1 MITFL
6 RLIDEKDEDPSI
18 GQLIYIIL
26 DTLSYFGEH
35 LPKLH
40 VMGLIHLII
49 NHRNPQNHFHICQLA
64 TYLPEECRC
73 RLMEI
78 LIPRIRDE
86 PNVQIVDVIGQLS
99 SWLTETQISSV
110 LEYLSKFIFVNEL
123 SKNINCLVIAYGKVA
138 AQSQHRALIF
148 NRLIDDWKN
157 SHSTQFRNR
166 VLTIIGVMAKDI
178 CAEKSLDTIRVIH
191 ENANDQDNLTGLN
204 DLNKN
209 LSQIAQK
216 HVDSAFQ
223 LFLTGLQD
231 EKRENL
237 KCADIEGLVQ
247 IHTLL
252 SDGQRKVLLPLVIAQ
267 FNRPEK
273 YSYKSVITLTYG
285 LVKAFP
291 EPERTQLLLDLFQF

>member
-1 MITFL
+1 M
-6 RLIDEKDEDPSI
+6 
-18 GQLIYIIL
+18 QV
-26 DTLSYFGEH
+26 
-35 LPKLH
+35 LH
-40 VMGLIHLII
+40 
-49 NHRNPQNHFHICQLA
+49 
-64 TYLPEECRC
+64 
-73 RLMEI
+73 
-78 LIPRIRDE
+78 
-86 PNVQIVDVIGQLS
+86 VIGQLS

-237 KCADIEGLVQ
+237 RCADIEGLVQ

-291 EPERTQLLLDLFQF
+291 EPERTQLLLDSLPILDSYVDLVLKYRGLDSMEIKGLQRLSKNEWLYKLSGRLTEKLSKWVALLENA